1 MNHGLKVILG
11 TNGGMK
17 ISMELNGISQ
27 PKPKHSLWEILF
39 AVLVLF
45 LATDAVIPLLQMKRE
60 IVFNPVEGNI
70 TLQALWLSIYMIT
83 ALLLLFH
90 WRQMVPIVRQN
101 YWVLSLIGLAFISI
115 AWSEVP
121 MMTLRRSI
129 ALLGTTAF
137 GIYLAIRY
145 SPMELLKLLAGVLGL
160 IAVLSLGFVLLLP
173 EYALHEDG
181 NWRGIYINKNFLGS
195 MMSLAAI
202 TWLVYFLCT
211 SKVHLV
217 AVGFCGFSVALLLLS
232 NSITSIFIL
241 LMLLSVLVLYGL
253 FQWPRMRNPGPVI
266 LIVLT
271 VLGLTIMLVTNL
283 DILLFAL
290 GRNETLSGRTELW
303 KAIGEVIQQRPWTG
317 YGFGAFWLG
326 SEGMSGYIGQLL
338 HWYPGHAHNGFL
350 DIWLQLGLV
359 GVILFTITLIRNLFK
374 ALILAWREKGLVSMV
389 PLLLLLFM
397 TLHNIT
403 ESTFMKQNN
412 FFWILFTVVT
422 VQLGI
427 RYGEAGDKKGENC

>member
-1 MNHGLKVILG
+1 
-11 TNGGMK
+11 
-17 ISMELNGISQ
+17 MELNGIKRTKEKLSA
-27 PKPKHSLWEILF
+27 WEMGF

-45 LATDAVIPLLQMKRE
+45 LSTDAVIPLLQIKSGM
-60 IVFNPVEGNI
+60 VLNPIGGNV
-70 TLQALWLSIYMIT
+70 TLQALWLGIYIATFFILLMRRRYVMSIIWQNY
-83 ALLLLFH
+83 LLLL
-90 WRQMVPIVRQN
+90 
-101 YWVLSLIGLAFISI
+101 LIGLAFVST
-115 AWSEVP
+115 AWSEAP
-121 MMTLRRSI
+121 LMTLRRSI
-129 ALLGTTAF
+129 AILGTTAF
-137 GIYLAIRY
+137 GIYLATSY
-145 SPMELLKLLAGVLGL
+145 SPRELLKLLAWVFGL

-173 EYALHEDG
+173 EYALHENG
-181 NWRGIYINKNFLGS
+181 KWCGIYINKNFLGS

-202 TWLVYFLCT
+202 TWLVYALCT
-211 SKVHLV
+211 SKARLV
-217 AVGFCGFSVALLLLS
+217 AIGFGGFSVALLLLS
-232 NSITSIFIL
+232 NSITSIFAFM
-241 LMLLSVLVLYGL
+241 MLLSVLLLYGL
-253 FQWPRMRNPGPVI
+253 FQWPRMRKPGPMI
-266 LIVLT
+266 LIMLA
-271 VLGLTIMLVTNL
+271 VLGLSTLLVINL
-283 DILLFAL
+283 DALLFAL

-303 KAIGEVIQQRPWTG
+303 KAIGEVIKQRPWTG

-374 ALILAWREKGLVSMV
+374 ALILTWREKGLVSMV